1 MNDRNGKNDSRCYSF
16 LYSLYTSMLLNW
28 DIVVCIDFDCHLFY
42 AVLFFFLP
50 KSHSVRKSLHL
61 RRLLV
66 TIDII
71 RTRMAIKRQMKKFN
85 VGFPSI
91 KDQWLGKK
99 K

>member
-1 MNDRNGKNDSRCYSF
+1 M
-16 LYSLYTSMLLNW
+16 
-28 DIVVCIDFDCHLFY
+28 
-42 AVLFFFLP
+42 
-50 KSHSVRKSLHL
+50 RKSLHL